1 VNQERADKQSARFA
15 FYSSQEFY
23 MRIIQAALCIATF
36 SVSAIAQQPS
46 TSAPPKPATPATQAS
61 AAPSEPQIKPP
72 ANPITP
78 AQIKE
83 MQQLTGAEAMKKR
96 IVANAMQ
103 FYRSQFPSYVP
114 KDVIDDLDTSLQNAD
129 LESHAAEIYPKYI
142 STEDAAKIIEF
153 YKSPAGQRMI
163 EAQPYMTTEM
173 QRSAVQVAQ
182 QTARDV
188 MARHKEEIEAAQRK
202 YMEQQQK
209 PTLSIP
215 PSSPSSNPPAT
226 SKPQGSTNPPSTPQ
240 K

>member
-1 VNQERADKQSARFA
+1 MA
-15 FYSSQEFY
+15 FSV
-23 MRIIQAALCIATF
+23 ATF
-36 SVSAIAQQPS
+36 GQQPATS
-46 TSAPPKPATPATQAS
+46 TAPKPVTPTTPSSS
-61 AAPSEPQIKPP
+61 AAEPAIKPP

-83 MQQLTGAEAMKKR
+83 MQELTGAEATKKR

-114 KDVIDDLDTSLQNAD
+114 QDVIDDLDKSLENAD

-142 STEDAAKIIEF
+142 STEDATKIIEF

-163 EAQPYMTTEM
+163 EAQPYMMTEM

-182 QTARDV
+182 QTAKDV

-202 YMEQQQK
+202 YMDQQQQQK
-209 PTLSIP
+209 PSLSAP
-215 PSSPSSNPPAT
+215 PSPSSNPQGT
-226 SKPQGSTNPPSTPQ
+226 SKPQGTTNPPSTPQ